1 MASNKFSYDLTKQ
14 ADLLLTVRAV
24 AEYYYGAV
32 GTFVYDA
39 YEFINARYY
48 GGDLPV
54 PMIQVGITPFGHC
67 LGLTKSRDGQ
77 PKIGLHP
84 SAISPRSTDPLIF
97 GYSADS
103 LGIRFAYDVLLHE
116 LVHVAA
122 NYLYGVTDGDS
133 SHNNS
138 TWIAEINRLSPL
150 IGLDGVQAEMTKV
163 KRVSIPGE
171 TKTGKPA
178 TKPAK
183 VNAGNTPLDYI
194 SRWPH
199 PLFIQRD
206 PDYYRRQPDSLP
218 FAPTVGVSAIHLA
231 AAVL

>member
-1 MASNKFSYDLTKQ
+1 MLRTIASNKFSYDLTKQ

-24 AEYYYGAV
+24 AGHYYGEV

-39 YEFINARYY
+39 YEFINAQYY

-54 PMIQVGITPFGHC
+54 PMIQIAITPFGRC
-67 LGLTKSRDGQ
+67 LGVTQPRDGQ

-84 SAISPRSTDPLIF
+84 SVISPRSPDVTIF
-97 GYSADS
+97 GYSTDG

-133 SHNNS
+133 AHNNS
-138 TWIAEINRLSPL
+138 TWVAEINRLSPL
-150 IGLDGVQAEMTKV
+150 IGLEGVQAEMTKV
-163 KRVSIPGE
+163 KRVAIPDE
-171 TKTGKPA
+171 VTKKGKPA

-183 VNAGNTPLDYI
+183 VNAGNN
-194 SRWPH
+194 RNC
-199 PLFIQRD
+199 
-206 PDYYRRQPDSLP
+206 
-218 FAPTVGVSAIHLA
+218 A
-231 AAVL
+231 ASPPSWA